1 MKKTLYLI
9 IALTIVFMAGCAGQR
24 QNNGGQPADKS
35 PADKNKPAVEENKPK
50 PADNK
55 DNAASPK
62 GDNKA
67 KVKKVAVIETKKGKI
82 VFELFFAD
90 APNTAANFEK
100 LANKG
105 FYNGLTFHRVE
116 PGFVIQ
122 GGDPDGNGS
131 GGPGYTIPEELNAR
145 KHEKGAVGMATQG
158 TNSNT
163 GGSQFYITLAAQPA
177 LDGGYTV
184 FGQVIEGMDVVQKI
198 EIGDV
203 MTKVTIAE
211 RD

>member
-1 MKKTLYLI
+1 MKKTLYLLM
-9 IALTIVFMAGCAGQR
+9 ALTIVIMAGCAGQQ
-24 QNNGGQPADKS
+24 QNNAGQQADRAPADN
-35 PADKNKPAVEENKPK
+35 NKPAVE
-50 PADNK
+50 
-55 DNAASPK
+55 
-62 GDNKA
+62 DNKA
-67 KVKKVAVIETKKGKI
+67 KSAENKDYAATPKGDKKADVKKVAVIETKKGKI
-82 VFELFFAD
+82 VFELYFAD

-131 GGPGYTIPEELNAR
+131 GGPGYTIQEELNAR

-163 GGSQFYITLAAQPA
+163 GGSQFYITLEAQPS

-184 FGQVIEGMDVVQKI
+184 FGQVIEGLGVVQKI

-203 MTKVTIAE
+203 MTKVTVAQ
-211 RD
+211 RN